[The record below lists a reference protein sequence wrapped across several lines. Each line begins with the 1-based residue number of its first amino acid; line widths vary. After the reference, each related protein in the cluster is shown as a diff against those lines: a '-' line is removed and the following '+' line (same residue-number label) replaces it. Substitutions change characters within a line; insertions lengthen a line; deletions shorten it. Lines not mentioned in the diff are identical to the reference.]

1 MDNCIFTGHC
11 TEPFCDQSCP
21 ALAETSYLLD
31 RNGISMK
38 SRVFSAKPEAIRR
51 HMDYLKKYEGHFT
64 VMSSTDTV
72 ADAELLTY
80 CAICTNWRGSRLH
93 CNVYNLKL
101 SKYLEDTKQSW
112 SRKAEPEELEY
123 IRIWCE
129 AAKVLIISNM
139 DFVRFNDYEAQVLL
153 NIIQSRDVVDKTTI
167 VVSPPVAQLVGV
179 RDSAFFSRLTTILRE
194 AVPGRKGAGR

>member
-38 SRVFSAKPEAIRR
+38 SRVFAARPEAIQK
-51 HMDYLKKYEGHFT
+51 HMDYLKKNTGQFT

-93 CNVYNLKL
+93 CNVYNLKF
-101 SKYLEDTKQSW
+101 SKFLEDTKQSW
-112 SRKAEPEELEY
+112 SHQGNLEALEY
-123 IRIWCE
+123 IRIWCDT
-129 AAKVLIISNM
+129 AKVLIISNM
-139 DFVRFNDYEAQVLL
+139 DYVRFGDFEAQTLL
-153 NIIQSRDVVDKTTI
+153 NIIQSRDAVDKTTI
-167 VVSPPVAQLVGV
+167 VVSPPVGQLVGS
-179 RDSAFFSRLTTILRE
+179 RDSVFFTRMTAILRSALADRK
-194 AVPGRKGAGR
+194 AVSR